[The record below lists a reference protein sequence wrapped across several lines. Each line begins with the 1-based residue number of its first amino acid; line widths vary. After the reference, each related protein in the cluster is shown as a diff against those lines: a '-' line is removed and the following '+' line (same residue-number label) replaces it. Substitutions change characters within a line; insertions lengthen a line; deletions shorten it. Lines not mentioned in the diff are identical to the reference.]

1 MSRQFPSFVEDA
13 DEEWT
18 PQRPFPSAPLLS
30 PEWEVIGEGG
40 KSEEYPSGRVRAGR
54 LASSVVQS
62 PWFVKLVDAGVPVA
76 VDIGKDIWN
85 NRNLESRIKEYQ
97 EVDIKQNQF
106 TLAMQKEK
114 VRLAE
119 LQALL
124 AKPTRPPEAPKPY
137 MPSGGDFIED
147 NKPLLLKV
155 LGVIIA
161 IVVVMKLLNGLGGD
175 GGGGGGSVGPG
186 PAYRYRRQYY

>member
-1 MSRQFPSFVEDA
+1 MTLPGFRDAEFETFDEWEEVARESA
-13 DEEWT
+13 DEVYAN
-18 PQRPFPSAPLLS
+18 S
-30 PEWEVIGEGG
+30 GG
-40 KSEEYPSGRVRAGR
+40 SRAGR

-62 PWFVKLVDAGVPVA
+62 PWFVKLFDAGVPAA

-85 NRNLESRIKEYQ
+85 NRNLDSRIKEYQ
-97 EVDIKQNQF
+97 EMDMKQNQF

-119 LQALL
+119 LQAQL
-124 AKPTRPPEAPKPY
+124 AKPTRPPEAPTPY
-137 MPSGGDFIED
+137 TPSGGDFIED

-175 GGGGGGSVGPG
+175 GGGSVAPG